1 MPDEKPRLI
10 RPEDLREEL
19 LNDADALYRAL
30 QEGKPIAPPTP
41 FRRLNA
47 LLGGGLMPGLHVL
60 HGMPG
65 TGKSALCLQI
75 AAHCGMPTLYLTA
88 ELSPVELL
96 RRLCA
101 NITSTPLGEI
111 KRGMP
116 RERLT
121 EILLRTVKA
130 VPLLAFTDATRA
142 RVTPNDLEQ
151 LIIAVHQLKRDAP
164 MLLVVDSVH
173 SWVDS
178 FNDADVTEY
187 ERLGAAIDDLNGIA
201 NRHQLAILAITERNR
216 FAMRTGG
223 LSASAGTRKFEFRAE
238 SVWSLQIDGE
248 PARGEKVTPMTLQVE
263 KNRSGALDRIDLL
276 FEGQYQRF
284 REA

>member
-1 MPDEKPRLI
+1 
-10 RPEDLREEL
+10 
-19 LNDADALYRAL
+19 
-30 QEGKPIAPPTP
+30 
-41 FRRLNA
+41 
-47 LLGGGLMPGLHVL
+47 
-60 HGMPG
+60 
-65 TGKSALCLQI
+65 
-75 AAHCGMPTLYLTA
+75 
-88 ELSPVELL
+88 
-96 RRLCA
+96 
-101 NITSTPLGEI
+101 
-111 KRGMP
+111 MP

-164 MLLVVDSVH
+164 MLLVVDRCIRG
-173 SWVDS
+173 WTA
-178 FNDADVTEY
+178 NDADVTEY

-216 FAMRTGG
+216 SAMRTGG
-223 LSASAGTRKFEFRAE
+223 LSASAGTRKSEFRAE

-276 FEGQYQRF
+276 SEGQYQRF